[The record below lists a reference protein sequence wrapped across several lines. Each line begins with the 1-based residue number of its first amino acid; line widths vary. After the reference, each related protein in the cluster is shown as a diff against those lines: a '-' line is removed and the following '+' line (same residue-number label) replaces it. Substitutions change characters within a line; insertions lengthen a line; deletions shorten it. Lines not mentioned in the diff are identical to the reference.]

1 MVSFSRRRYHA
12 AMKKRTLILGA
23 GGLAAIGVAGYGAWR
38 ASSQG
43 APKANQAVSS
53 RAAQASVTDAGARE
67 FFEASMPD
75 LQGQAVPLARFSG
88 KPLLVNFWATW
99 CAPCVEEMPHL
110 DAMAKQ
116 TPEVQ
121 FVGIGIDTAANIQ
134 KFVDKIPVSY
144 KLLVAGPAGI
154 ALCRALGNSAGGL
167 PFTVLFDAKGS
178 TFDAILGEVQADD
191 LRGRIARLVVASRT

>member
-1 MVSFSRRRYHA
+1 
-12 AMKKRTLILGA
+12 MKKRTLILGA

-38 ASSQG
+38 ASSHG

-53 RAAQASVTDAGARE
+53 RVAQAPDAGARE
-67 FFEASMPD
+67 FFESSMPD
-75 LQGQAVPLARFSG
+75 LQGQAIALARFSG

-110 DAMAKQ
+110 DALAKQ

-134 KFVDKIPVSY
+134 KFVDKVPVSY
-144 KLLVAGPAGI
+144 QLLVAGPAGI

-178 TFDAILGEVQADD
+178 TFDAILGEVKPDD
-191 LRGRIARLVVASRT
+191 LRSRIARLVAASRT

>member
-1 MVSFSRRRYHA
+1 MYSFARRRYHA

-43 APKANQAVSS
+43 APKANQAVSA
-53 RAAQASVTDAGARE
+53 RVAQASAPDAGARE
-67 FFEASMPD
+67 FFETSIPD
-75 LQGQAVPLARFSG
+75 LEGQAVALARFSG
-88 KPLLVNFWATW
+88 EPLLVNFWATW

-116 TPEVQ
+116 TPEVR

-144 KLLVAGPAGI
+144 QLLVAGPAGI

-167 PFTVLFDAKGS
+167 PFTVLFDAKGGV
-178 TFDAILGEVQADD
+178 FDAILGEVQPDD
-191 LRGRIARLVVASRT
+191 LRGRIAQLVVASRT

>member
-1 MVSFSRRRYHA
+1 
-12 AMKKRTLILGA
+12 MKKRTLILGA

-53 RAAQASVTDAGARE
+53 RAAQPSAPDAGARE
-67 FFEASMPD
+67 FFESSMPD
-75 LQGQAVPLARFSG
+75 LQGQAVSLARFSG

-144 KLLVAGPAGI
+144 QLLVAGPAGI

-167 PFTVLFDAKGS
+167 PFTVLFDAKGR
-178 TFDAILGEVQADD
+178 TFDAILGEVQPDD